1 MTQEKEDAGTTLPGV
16 KVTPAPADRSAVNTI
31 AATPRRIPRIAL
43 VGIVALVAAFAT
55 LMVVR
60 SGMLNGSVSEP
71 KSTPVVPAHPSAPV
85 RPATSATPRVVL
97 LPNLPAQVAHKLRY
111 SRVVVVSL
119 YATPAD
125 RATVARVRMGARKS
139 GAGFTA
145 ISLTNEKNARSVSAF
160 AGEASSPTVLIVK
173 RPGKIVNRFPG
184 TVDAV
189 VISQAARDAGARR

>member
-1 MTQEKEDAGTTLPGV
+1 M
-16 KVTPAPADRSAVNTI
+16 NTI
-31 AATPRRIPRIAL
+31 AATPRRIPRLAL
-43 VGIVALVAAFAT
+43 VGILALVAAFAV

-60 SGMLNGSVSEP
+60 SGVLDGSEP
-71 KSTPVVPAHPSAPV
+71 ASKASPVTPVTPAAPA
-85 RPATSATPRVVL
+85 RPATPSKPRVVL

-111 SRVVVVSL
+111 SKVVVVSL
-119 YATPAD
+119 YATPSD
-125 RATVARVRMGARKS
+125 RVTVAHVRTGARRA

-145 ISLTNEKNARSVSAF
+145 ISLTNEKNARSVSTF
-160 AGEASSPTVLIVK
+160 AGVASSPTVLVVK

>member
-1 MTQEKEDAGTTLPGV
+1 
-16 KVTPAPADRSAVNTI
+16 VNTI
-31 AATPRRIPRIAL
+31 AASPRRIPRVAL
-43 VGIVALVAAFAT
+43 VAIVALVAAFAT

-71 KSTPVVPAHPSAPV
+71 SSVPVTPVHPSAPA
-85 RPATSATPRVVL
+85 RPATSAKPRVVL
-97 LPNLPAQVAHKLRY
+97 LPNLPAQVARKLRY

-125 RATVARVRMGARKS
+125 RATVAHVRKGARKA

-145 ISLTNEKNARSVSAF
+145 ISLTNEKSARSISAF
-160 AGEASSPTVLIVK
+160 AGEASSPTVLVVK
-173 RPGKIVNRFPG
+173 RPGRIVGRFPG

-189 VISQAARDAGARR
+189 VVSQAAHNAGARR

>member
-1 MTQEKEDAGTTLPGV
+1 M
-16 KVTPAPADRSAVNTI
+16 NTI

-43 VGIVALVAAFAT
+43 VGIIALVAAFAL

-60 SGMLNGSVSEP
+60 SGMLNGSVSAP
-71 KSTPVVPAHPSAPV
+71 KPTPVVPSHPSAP
-85 RPATSATPRVVL
+85 RPTTTPRVVL

-125 RATVARVRMGARKS
+125 RATVARIRVGARKS

-145 ISLTNEKNARSVSAF
+145 ISLTNEKSARSVSAF

-173 RPGKIVNRFPG
+173 RPGKIINRFPG

-189 VISQAARDAGARR
+189 VISQAAHDAGARR

>member
-1 MTQEKEDAGTTLPGV
+1 M
-16 KVTPAPADRSAVNTI
+16 NTI
-31 AATPRRIPRIAL
+31 AATPRRIPRVAL
-43 VGIVALVAAFAT
+43 IGIVALVAAFAA

-60 SGMLNGSVSEP
+60 SGMLNGSVSTQSP
-71 KSTPVVPAHPSAPV
+71 TPVTPVHPTTPANPS
-85 RPATSATPRVVL
+85 PAKPRVVL

-111 SRVVVVSL
+111 SKVVVVSL

-125 RATVARVRMGARKS
+125 RAKVIHVRTGARKA

-145 ISLTNEKNARSVSAF
+145 ISLTNEKSARSVSTF

-173 RPGKIVNRFPG
+173 RPGEIVNRFPG

-189 VISQAARDAGARR
+189 VISQAARNAGARR